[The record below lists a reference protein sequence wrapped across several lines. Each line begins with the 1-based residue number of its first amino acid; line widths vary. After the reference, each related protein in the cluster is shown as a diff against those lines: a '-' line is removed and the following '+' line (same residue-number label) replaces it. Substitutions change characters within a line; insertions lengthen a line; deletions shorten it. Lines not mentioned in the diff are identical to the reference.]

1 MAGEADVEEMGISA
15 IMVFL
20 MEATGARI
28 EVLGVEEEVAEAEEE
43 AAKADEQTEDMEDR
57 RLPGEQT
64 PFESPRQAQS
74 GMVQDNRHY

>member
-28 EVLGVEEEVAEAEEE
+28 EVLEVEEVAEAEEE
-43 AAKADEQTEDMEDR
+43 AAEADEQTEDMEDR
-57 RLPGEQT
+57 RLPGKET